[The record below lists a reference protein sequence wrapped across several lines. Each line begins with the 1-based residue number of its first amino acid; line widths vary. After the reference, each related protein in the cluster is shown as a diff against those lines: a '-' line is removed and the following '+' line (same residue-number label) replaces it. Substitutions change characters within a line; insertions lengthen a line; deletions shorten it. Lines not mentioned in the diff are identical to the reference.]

1 MSDCGRER
9 GGVQQDGADATQ
21 TTAVALDRNAWRRS
35 QSNAMQ
41 PRETTVLGYTFNQQ
55 FFVGWG
61 TLALLVA
68 GVAQGKGHS
77 GLLWFIL
84 SLLFGPLALLILLFL
99 ARQR

>member
-1 MSDCGRER
+1 M
-9 GGVQQDGADATQ
+9 DA
-21 TTAVALDRNAWRRS
+21 
-35 QSNAMQ
+35 MF
-41 PRETTVLGYTFNQQ
+41 LGHSLNGP

-84 SLLFGPLALLILLFL
+84 SLFLGPIALLILLFL
-99 ARQR
+99 GNRR

>member
-1 MSDCGRER
+1 M
-9 GGVQQDGADATQ
+9 DA
-21 TTAVALDRNAWRRS
+21 V
-35 QSNAMQ
+35 
-41 PRETTVLGYTFNQQ
+41 VLGHQFSGQ

-84 SLLFGPLALLILLFL
+84 ALFLGPIALLILLFL
-99 ARQR
+99 PKYR

>member
-1 MSDCGRER
+1 M
-9 GGVQQDGADATQ
+9 DA
-21 TTAVALDRNAWRRS
+21 VI
-35 QSNAMQ
+35 
-41 PRETTVLGYTFNQQ
+41 LGHPINGP

-84 SLLFGPLALLILLFL
+84 SLFLGPIALLILLFL
-99 ARQR
+99 SKRR

>member
-1 MSDCGRER
+1 MGH
-9 GGVQQDGADATQ
+9 Q
-21 TTAVALDRNAWRRS
+21 
-35 QSNAMQ
+35 
-41 PRETTVLGYTFNQQ
+41 FNGP

-84 SLLFGPLALLILLFL
+84 ALFLGPLALLILLFL
-99 ARQR
+99 ANRR

>member
-1 MSDCGRER
+1 MGA
-9 GGVQQDGADATQ
+9 GGASQLGALQSAVQTMEAT
-21 TTAVALDRNAWRRS
+21 LS
-35 QSNAMQ
+35 
-41 PRETTVLGYTFNQQ
+41 GYSFNNE

-84 SLLFGPLALLILLFL
+84 GVFLGPLALLILLFL
-99 ARQR
+99 ANRR